1 MDWNLSVTM
10 ETTNKSKTTMKRLFW
25 KKQCLLAALL
35 FAAAPA
41 CFAQTVLVQYNLT
54 GATPL
59 APSTVASG
67 VTAGNVTLGYSWF
80 WSEATN
86 GLQTNPGTV
95 TNAVQAA
102 AQGSGFY
109 SYFTISST
117 TPMNLTSLTFNGGY
131 GNFSSPAGFDL
142 KTSVD
147 GYASYLTSSVTTA
160 LPSFGSNSISLT
172 GAQFQGLTNIT
183 FQLYPYTAAYG
194 YETLKN
200 LTLNGTFGNGL
211 NAGNTTISANPTSI
225 PANGTSTSTLTVQ
238 AKDGNG
244 NNLTSSGG
252 TVTLSTSAG
261 SVGSVTD
268 NGNGTYTATLTSS
281 ATPGTANITGT
292 IAGTT
297 IGHPTSVIF
306 TGTLSAANTTISA
319 NPASIVANGVST
331 STLTV
336 QAKDGNGNNLTA
348 SAGTV
353 TLSTSAG
360 SLSSVTDNGNGT
372 YTATLTSPTAVG
384 TASITG
390 TIAGGTIGNP
400 TSVVFTAAPLSAAN
414 TTISANPASITAN
427 GTSTST
433 VTVQAKDANNNNYV
447 TSGGTVTLS
456 TSAGSLGSV
465 TDNQNGTYTATLTSS
480 TTAGTANIT
489 GTIAG
494 TAIGHSTSVAFS
506 PGPVSAAK
514 TTISANPASITAN
527 GSSTSTLTVQARDAN
542 SNNLASSA
550 GTVTLSTSAGSLG
563 SVTDNGNG
571 TYTATLTSSTNA
583 GAASITG
590 TIAGTAIGNPTSVIF
605 TAPLAANVIVEY
617 LFNSS
622 TNPLAPTAFNPG
634 IGSASSITLVPD
646 YDWDWSTATV
656 GQLQEDAGA
665 FINPAEAAAGG
676 QYASFTLTSTN
687 PMILSSMTLGGA
699 YGQFGNPAG
708 WVVQTS
714 VDNFGSI
721 LATEVFPT
729 QYSTFTNQSID
740 LSAASFQ
747 GVTNITIRVCGYVN
761 NAAAAIF
768 FNNFTIN
775 GVLGQPVAAS
785 NTTISA
791 SPASITANGA
801 STSTLTVQ
809 ARDANNNIISSSRGI
824 VTLSASDG
832 SLGSVTDNQ
841 NGTYTAILTS
851 STTVGTAYITGT
863 IAGAA
868 IGVPT
873 SVAFVPGPVSAANTV
888 ISANPVSIA
897 ANGVS
902 TLTVTVQA
910 RDANNNN
917 LTSSGGAMVLNTT
930 SGSLSSVI
938 DNGNGTYTATLTAST
953 TVGLVNITGTIAGTT
968 IGNPISVF
976 FTGSLSAANTT
987 ISVNPSSIQADGV
1000 STSTVTVQ
1008 AKDADDN
1015 NIGFSIGTVTLNTSA
1030 GLLSSVTDNGN
1041 GTYSAILTA
1050 STTAGMAGITGTI
1063 AGGTI
1068 GHPSS
1073 VTFVPPLS
1081 AANTTISGNPS
1092 SIVANGTSTSTI
1104 TVQARDV
1111 NNNAFGLNGGA
1122 VTLSTTAGTLSS
1134 VTNNGNG
1141 TYSAT
1146 LTAPISTE
1154 ATPATVE
1161 ITGTIAGMAIGHPGI
1176 VGLTLNPVFLIMT
1189 NIESPAQGAQVSW
1202 NWFPGQYYSTLS
1214 STNLVDW
1221 LQTEVG
1227 VTNQFVDTNTTGNPR
1242 KFYMVKEDINPNPLI
1257 SMGKPTFGYS
1267 PDAYQ
1272 STSGIF
1278 NTYNSSW
1285 NAGYPTLANP
1295 AWIAIEI
1302 GQGPSRVMFQW
1313 NAGGNYDYVETDYGG
1328 PGNYALY
1335 TSSNSTTGADGTWTQ
1350 VVSVTN
1356 NQYRTRAHSFAFT
1369 GMSWIKMVITAAP
1382 TTNSINGELN
1392 SLNGAAF
1399 SRMEVYDVSA
1409 AYSRGRIPEDTWF
1422 FMGDSITAFWVNRA
1436 DTSGTPPLFTND
1448 TTCSLPCF
1456 ANWISYGDTNYFPSI
1471 VDAGIGGTTSD
1482 NGLVSLPQ
1490 YLIDNPDYYYW
1501 ALDYGANDAAG
1512 NTTNTATYQ
1521 YNMQQMINMLLANG
1535 RMPVIPHINYACD
1548 GGHNGVPYFN
1558 AVIDELVATNHILAG
1573 PDVYSYF
1580 INHTNEYVDCLHPNA
1595 LGMRDY
1601 NLLWAQ
1607 AMFHLYPGTNDAST
1621 VAPPPALAT
1630 LPF

>member
-1 MDWNLSVTM
+1 MS
-10 ETTNKSKTTMKRLFW
+10 RLLW
-25 KKQCLLAALL
+25 KKQHLFAALL
-35 FAAAPA
+35 LAAAPA
-41 CFAQTVLVQYNLT
+41 CFAQPVLVQYNLT
-54 GATPL
+54 GGTPL
-59 APSTVASG
+59 APSTVNVTSATSITFGGFAGAWSEPSSG
-67 VTAGNVTLGYSWF
+67 V
-80 WSEATN
+80 
-86 GLQTNPGTV
+86 LQENPGSP
-95 TNAVQAA
+95 TNAALAVV
-102 AQGSGFY
+102 SGNY
-109 SYFTISST
+109 ATFTLTST
-117 TPMNLTSLTFNGGY
+117 TPMDLTSLTFGGAY
-131 GNFSSPAGFDL
+131 GQFSNPAGFAVES
-142 KTSVD
+142 SVD
-147 GYASYLTSSVTTA
+147 GFASYVSGAFTTQS
-160 LPSFGSNSISLT
+160 PTFSNQTVNLS
-172 GAQFQGLTNIT
+172 GASFQGLSSIT
-183 FQLYPYTAAYG
+183 FRIFSYV
-194 YETLKN
+194 KN
-200 LTLNGTFGNGL
+200 SGVVQFHPFTVNGTFGNGL

-225 PANGTSTSTLTVQ
+225 PANGTSTSTLSVQ

-268 NGNGTYTATLTSS
+268 NGNGTYSATLTSS

-292 IAGTT
+292 IAATA

-319 NPASIVANGVST
+319 NPASIVANGTST
-331 STLTV
+331 STVTV
-336 QAKDGNGNNLTA
+336 QAKDANGNNLTV

-360 SLSSVTDNGNGT
+360 SLSGVTDNQNGT
-372 YTATLTSPTAVG
+372 YTATLTSPATVG
-384 TASITG
+384 TGSITG
-390 TIAGGTIGNP
+390 TIAGGAIGNP
-400 TSVVFTAAPLSAAN
+400 ASVVFASAPLSAAN

-433 VTVQAKDANNNNYV
+433 VTVQAKDANNNNFV

-456 TSAGSLGSV
+456 TSAGLLGSV

-480 TTAGTANIT
+480 STAGTANIT

-494 TAIGHSTSVAFS
+494 TAIGHSTSVTFA
-506 PGPVSAAK
+506 PGPVSAAM

-527 GSSTSTLTVQARDAN
+527 GTSTSTVRVQAKDAH
-542 SNNLASSA
+542 SNNLTSSA
-550 GTVTLSTSAGSLG
+550 GTVALSSSAGSLS
-563 SVTDNGNG
+563 SVTDNGSG
-571 TYTATLTSSTNA
+571 AYTATLTSSTNA
-583 GAASITG
+583 GTASITG
-590 TIAGTAIGNPTSVIF
+590 TIAGTAIGNPTSVVF

-617 LFNSS
+617 LFSNS
-622 TNPLAPTAFNPG
+622 TNTLAPTAFNPG
-634 IGSASSITLVPD
+634 LGSASSITLVPP
-646 YDWDWSTATV
+646 YNWDWSTSTV
-656 GQLQEDAGA
+656 GQLQEGAGS

-740 LSAASFQ
+740 LSAAAFQ
-747 GVTNITIRVCGYVN
+747 GVTNITFRVCGYVN

-768 FNNFTIN
+768 FNNFTIH

-791 SPASITANGA
+791 SPASITADGA
-801 STSTLTVQ
+801 STSTVTVQ
-809 ARDANNNIISSSRGI
+809 ARDANNNTISSSRGI

-851 STTVGTAYITGT
+851 STTVGSAYITGT
-863 IAGAA
+863 IRGVA

-873 SVAFVPGPVSAANTV
+873 WVAFVPGPVSAANTV
-888 ISANPVSIA
+888 INANPATIA
-897 ANGVS
+897 ADGVS
-902 TLTVTVQA
+902 TLTLTVQA
-910 RDANNNN
+910 KDANNNN
-917 LTSSGGAMVLNTT
+917 LTSSGGTVILNTT
-930 SGSLSSVI
+930 SGSVGNVT
-938 DNGNGTYTATLTAST
+938 DNGNGTYMATLTAST

-968 IGNPISVF
+968 IGNPISVV
-976 FTGSLSAANTT
+976 FTGSLSAPNTT
-987 ISVNPSSIQADGV
+987 ISANPSSIQADSV
-1000 STSTVTVQ
+1000 STSLVTVQ
-1008 AKDADDN
+1008 ARDVDDN
-1015 NIGFSIGTVTLNTSA
+1015 NIGFSMGTVTLNTSA
-1030 GLLSSVTDNGN
+1030 GSLGSVTDNGN
-1041 GTYSAILTA
+1041 GTYTAMLTA
-1050 STTAGMAGITGTI
+1050 STTAGTASITGTI

-1081 AANTTISGNPS
+1081 AVNTTISGNPS

-1111 NNNAFGLNGGA
+1111 NNNAFGLNGGT
-1122 VTLSTTAGTLSS
+1122 VTLGASAGTLSS

-1141 TYSAT
+1141 TYAAT

-1154 ATPATVE
+1154 TSPASAI
-1161 ITGTIAGMAIGHPGI
+1161 ITGTINGMAIGHPGI
-1176 VGLTLNPVFLIMT
+1176 VDLTLNPVFLIIT
-1189 NIESPAQGAQVSW
+1189 NIESAVESARVSW

-1214 STNLVDW
+1214 STDLVDW
-1221 LQTEVG
+1221 LQSEVG
-1227 VTNQFVDTNTTGNPR
+1227 VTNQFIDTNTTENPR
-1242 KFYMVKEDINPNPLI
+1242 KFYMVKEDLNPNPLI

-1267 PDAYQ
+1267 PDANQ

-1285 NAGYPTLANP
+1285 NAGYPTPANP
-1295 AWIAIEI
+1295 AWIAINI
-1302 GQGPSRVMFQW
+1302 GQGPSRVMLQW
-1313 NAGGNYDYVETDYGG
+1313 NAGGNYNYLETDFGG

-1356 NQYRTRAHSFAFT
+1356 NQYRTRAHSFAFA

-1382 TTNSINGELN
+1382 TTNSVNGELN

-1399 SRMEVYDVSA
+1399 SRMEVYNVSA
-1409 AYSRGRIPEDTWF
+1409 AYSRGRLPEDTWF
-1422 FMGDSITAFWVNRA
+1422 FMGDSITAFWVDRA
-1436 DTSGTPPLFTND
+1436 DSSGAPPLFTND
-1448 TTCSLPCF
+1448 TSCSLPSF
-1456 ANWISYGDTNYFPSI
+1456 ANWISYGYTNYFPSI

-1601 NLLWAQ
+1601 NLLWAR